1 VVTRRFQNR
10 PTGGWR
16 GKIKQFAGGAIG
28 EADTARRIDN
38 DEAFDHALK
47 QGGGA
52 VSLFAQFLLTLDA
65 LLGELA
71 QAFDF

>member
-1 VVTRRFQNR
+1 MLTCATVPAVT
-10 PTGGWR
+10 
-16 GKIKQFAGGAIG
+16 
-28 EADTARRIDN
+28 RRIDN
-38 DEAFDHALK
+38 DEAFDHALR

-71 QAFDF
+71 HAFGF